1 VNPENFLN
9 LLTEMC
15 TLTSAFYR
23 RRISRQWDECDCI
36 GNDGCKGGAMG
47 PAFEYI
53 NKNKGINT
61 EESYTYQERVSK
73 LVCPCGLGIARLVA
87 RRTNNRKVVGSI
99 SK

>member
-1 VNPENFLN
+1 
-9 LLTEMC
+9 
-15 TLTSAFYR
+15 
-23 RRISRQWDECDCI
+23 
-36 GNDGCKGGAMG
+36 MG
-47 PAFEYI
+47 PAFEYV

-73 LVCPCGLGIARLVA
+73 LVCPCGLGIAQLVA